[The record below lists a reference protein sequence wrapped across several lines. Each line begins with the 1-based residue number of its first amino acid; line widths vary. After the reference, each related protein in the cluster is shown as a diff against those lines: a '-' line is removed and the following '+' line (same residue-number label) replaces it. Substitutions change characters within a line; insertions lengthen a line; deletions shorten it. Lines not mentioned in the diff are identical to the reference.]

1 MGSGCHPI
9 LRRPGKAPLR
19 STAGCEQTAR
29 PVVWEGA
36 GAQSP
41 ASDPIV
47 KMSFLFHLDLL
58 TDHEPEIRKSLQIK
72 RAIFRFMERIAA
84 VFGGALDPPPSAP

>member
-1 MGSGCHPI
+1 M
-9 LRRPGKAPLR
+9 KLR
-19 STAGCEQTAR
+19 STAGCEKPAC

-47 KMSFLFHLDLL
+47 KFCMFCLVFIVAGGD
-58 TDHEPEIRKSLQIK
+58 KGSL
-72 RAIFRFMERIAA
+72 
-84 VFGGALDPPPSAP
+84 